1 MAINGITNPAIA
13 PGLVNTPITVNSK
26 TTVVVRHPWDGDL
39 STFDVDIV
47 VTDGTVITGS
57 LYDGQTINIAQN
69 ATITLQD
76 VHIEGRLNCLGAS
89 TIILKGANEII
100 APSGYPA
107 IQAGG
112 YGESATIKGT
122 GSLVAV
128 SDASWLWGYYGI
140 SDGLVVTRNDDT
152 YTIAPSAENAAIA
165 AFDAWKAEQNAGGA
179 NITGNWNDT
188 DANGVP
194 NAFRYVFDRADAAF
208 TGVVIIGFEA
218 DGEGAL
224 AIQTLPIVNGKD
236 VFTFTIVASDNADG
250 TGNVMEY
257 PLSVDDPEGITII
270 EEEYNPHRFFRI
282 RIDVK

>member
-1 MAINGITNPAIA
+1 MAYTVRHTDKKSGTVYIYQCESYWDKEKKAPRNRQRCIGKEDPKTRDGVEILDGIAKVVAINGITNPEIA

-39 STFDVDIV
+39 STYDVDIV

-57 LYDGQTINIAQN
+57 LYDGQTINIARN

-112 YGESATIKGT
+112 YGEEATIKGT

-128 SDASWLWGYYGI
+128 SDESWLFGYYRI
-140 SDGLVVTRNDDT
+140 RDGLVVTQNDDT
-152 YTIAPSAENAAIA
+152 YTIARARDAEAAPPSMRGRPNRTPAAR
-165 AFDAWKAEQNAGGA
+165 
-179 NITGNWNDT
+179 T
-188 DANGVP
+188 
-194 NAFRYVFDRADAAF
+194 
-208 TGVVIIGFEA
+208 
-218 DGEGAL
+218 
-224 AIQTLPIVNGKD
+224 
-236 VFTFTIVASDNADG
+236 
-250 TGNVMEY
+250 
-257 PLSVDDPEGITII
+257 
-270 EEEYNPHRFFRI
+270 
-282 RIDVK
+282 